1 MSCVTTT
8 VAYSCIK
15 DALERLERV
24 ASILVSMVLEGYSV
38 EIGAREA
45 VHELMMVAKS
55 IRCVVAECASH

>member
-24 ASILVSMVLEGYSV
+24 ASILVSILEGYSV

-55 IRCVVAECASH
+55 IRCVVAECTSH